1 MFSSIYHLLVS
12 IWHPNIELKTK
23 SLFTTTSNVLPFK
36 FKCLTAICCCAKMIP
51 INPVNLSHLYDKFL
65 MKKHN
70 LTFFVFL
77 RVFFYKGQLF
87 VNLLSGTH
95 FWSVPTPCIMALGQL
110 AQSSRSRK
118 FFRIKIPATY
128 LWKILCT
135 YSVRSWLK
143 QMRRAVQKQCIW
155 SNYSIFQSILAN
167 PSK

>member
-1 MFSSIYHLLVS
+1 
-12 IWHPNIELKTK
+12 
-23 SLFTTTSNVLPFK
+23 
-36 FKCLTAICCCAKMIP
+36 MIP

-118 FFRIKIPATY
+118 FFRIKIPATHLIEQDVAGGAKMRY
-128 LWKILCT
+128 LIKLP
-135 YSVRSWLK
+135 Y
-143 QMRRAVQKQCIW
+143 
-155 SNYSIFQSILAN
+155 FSILFGQ
-167 PSK
+167 PFKMIFF